1 MHATPKAAQFLFQV
15 TCNAHKWFSCSK
27 GKMILCTQRV
37 TPHLMIEHGPMLL
50 GVTCSYEK

>member
-27 GKMILCTQRV
+27 GKILCTQRV